1 MSENN
6 ANASLD
12 LGAMMDA
19 TLDAIPDAP
28 DFSNPPAGEY
38 RLSVKDCKIDSY
50 TAKPKPEKNDAGGER
65 QRIKML
71 YIIEQTVSTAGNEQ
85 PVPDGTMFNETFMGT
100 EQGLSFFKKRI
111 KEIMNASDLA
121 GVSLKDMMDSIKGQ
135 AFDARITIKKS
146 PNPNDP
152 NTPYENVQIRVVQPK
167 AA

>member
-12 LGAMMDA
+12 LGAMIDA
-19 TLDAIPDAP
+19 TLDSIPDAP

-38 RLSVKDCKIDSY
+38 RLSVKDCKIDTY
-50 TAKPKPEKNDAGGER
+50 TSKKEPGIKK

-71 YIIEQTVSTAGNEQ
+71 YTVEQTVSTAGNEQ

-100 EQGLSFFKKRI
+100 EQGLAFFKKRI

-146 PNPNDP
+146 PNPDDP

>member
-19 TLDAIPDAP
+19 TLDSIPDAP

-38 RLSVKDCKIDSY
+38 RLSVKDCKIDTY
-50 TAKPKPEKNDAGGER
+50 TSKKEPGVEK

-71 YIIEQTVSTAGNEQ
+71 YTIEQTVSTAGNEQ